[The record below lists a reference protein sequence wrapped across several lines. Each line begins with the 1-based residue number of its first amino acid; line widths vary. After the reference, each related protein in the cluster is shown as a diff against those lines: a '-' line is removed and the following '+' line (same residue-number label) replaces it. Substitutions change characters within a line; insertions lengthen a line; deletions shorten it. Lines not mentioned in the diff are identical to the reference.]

1 MAYNMG
7 AGSAFGGFAG
17 GYNQTPVAVPGG
29 VVIPGEVIPISS
41 EVITMGTNLPSV
53 NPNTYPGTVHF
64 GPSTTFVGPSTGAF
78 LPGVGIVDPNL
89 AAAGGL
95 NLNGGF

>member
-7 AGSAFGGFAG
+7 AGSTFGGFAG
-17 GYNQTPVAVPGG
+17 GYNQAPVAVPGG